1 MELTM
6 DQLKKLS
13 IKQLKAILKQME
25 KEDKGLPETA
35 VQITI
40 IKSIIDYKK
49 KTGLITH
56 PEFVKTDAGIVRTK
70 VCVPVHLADW

>member
-13 IKQLKAILKQME
+13 IKQLKAILKQLE
-25 KEDKGLPETA
+25 KDDKGLPETD
-35 VQITI
+35 VQIKI
-40 IKSIIDYKK
+40 IKGIIDYKK

-56 PEFVKTDAGIVRTK
+56 PAFVKNGETMIREK
-70 VCVPVHLADW
+70 RCVPVHLADW

>member
-25 KEDKGLPETA
+25 KDDKGLPETA

-49 KTGLITH
+49 KTGLVTH
-56 PEFVKTDAGIVRTK
+56 PAFVKNGEVLTREK
-70 VCVPVHLADW
+70 RCVPVHLADW